1 MLSERSSVW
10 GARVGGPPTDSRGAR
25 VLMNIEHR
33 PPEARQSTPGGSKRI
48 ANNDFLIFATFFRG
62 PRPALG
68 GSWEL
73 LGWLLALLGG
83 SWAALR
89 ELWGGFGPGRGRE
102 FQKPF
107 ILECLQIDRKAN

>member
-10 GARVGGPPTDSRGAR
+10 GARVGGPPTGSRGAR

-48 ANNDFLIFATFFRG
+48 ANNDFLLFATFFEAPG
-62 PRPALG
+62 QPLAALGNFSG
-68 GSWEL
+68 GSWR
-73 LGWLLALLGG
+73 

-102 FQKPF
+102 LHKPF
-107 ILECLQIDRKAN
+107 ILERLQIDRKAN